1 MPLEPNE
8 PVVDGDAR
16 RERVRD
22 CEGLLDEL
30 IEAER
35 LCDSVLLLD
44 TLVVGE
50 GTARTPERVA
60 LLDRLRDAVLL
71 LDTLVVGE
79 GTARLPEPVAL
90 LETLAERLTEL
101 LRDA

>member
-35 LCDSVLLLD
+35 LRDS
-44 TLVVGE
+44 
-50 GTARTPERVA
+50 
-60 LLDRLRDAVLL
+60 VLL